1 MPSSKETK
9 SKYTEDRKFAGA
21 FEGETVSRR
30 RFMTLTAHGAG
41 GLAVAAFALPSLG
54 FAAGSA
60 IFDRPRVTWSA
71 VGSPDEFPVDSYVP
85 RVITTITGVGEIGK
99 TTVYMRARDPEID
112 GPDDPAIDTR
122 FLALST
128 RCMHLGCPVRYVD
141 ASKRFICP
149 CHGGV
154 YGFQGEVSGGPPVR
168 PLDRFYT
175 RVRDGQVEVGP
186 RYSVNSEFERYPSY
200 RDPGQIIDGVGEY
213 LYPGRF
219 STPKLGD

>member
-1 MPSSKETK
+1 MPERREKP
-9 SKYTEDRKFAGA
+9 SKYTEDRRFAGA

-41 GLAVAAFALPSLG
+41 GLAVGMFALPALG

-60 IFDRPRVTWSA
+60 LFDRPEVTWESI
-71 VGSPDEFPVDSYVP
+71 GDPGQFTTNTYVP
-85 RVITTITGVGEIGK
+85 KVITTVYGIGEVGK
-99 TTVYMRARDPEID
+99 TTIYVRAYDPAQD
-112 GPDDPAIDTR
+112 PPKDPAIGND
-122 FLALST
+122 FIALSN

-141 ASKRFICP
+141 AAKRFLCP

-175 RVRDGQVEVGP
+175 RVRNGQVEVGP
-186 RYSVNSEFERYPSY
+186 RYSVNSQFNRYPSY